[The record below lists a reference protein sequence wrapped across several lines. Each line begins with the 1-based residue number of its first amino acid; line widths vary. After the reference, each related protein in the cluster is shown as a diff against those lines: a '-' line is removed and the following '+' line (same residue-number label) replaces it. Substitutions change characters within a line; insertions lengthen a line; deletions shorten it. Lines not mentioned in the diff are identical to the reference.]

1 MDEDPKSKS
10 WWNTL
15 PGVLTAVAA
24 VIAAVTALVSTLH
37 QTGWIGAKASTSPPS
52 STQTTQSPHSS
63 PPSASPPP
71 APTAAPASS
80 PAPGS
85 IALPAQ
91 TTFTYGKLSYQLLAA
106 RVGHPTPDTLSL
118 QFTVRMTSDDKY
130 EANFWDA
137 SFRLRVNGLL
147 QAPVSNLNKV
157 VAGNSS
163 TDGVVE
169 FLVPSGTAKVELQ
182 MGEVGNGKPAVAIAL
197 PAGA

>member
-24 VIAAVTALVSTLH
+24 VIAAATALVSTLH
-37 QTGWIGAKASTSPPS
+37 QTGWIGAKAPASLSTANGAAAASTSL
-52 STQTTQSPHSS
+52 
-63 PPSASPPP
+63 ASPGTG
-71 APTAAPASS
+71 PTS
-80 PAPGS
+80 PAPSATTAPGT
-85 IALPAQ
+85 IPLPAQ
-91 TTFTYGKLSYQLLAA
+91 TTFTYGKLSYQILSA
-106 RVGHPTPDTLSL
+106 RVAHPTPDTLSL
-118 QFTVRMTSDDKY
+118 KFTVRMTSDDQY

-137 SFRLRVNGLL
+137 SFRLRVNGVL

-169 FLVPSGTAKVELQ
+169 FVVPRGTAQVELQ
-182 MGEVGNGKPAVAIAL
+182 MGEVGNGKPGVAMVL
-197 PAGA
+197 PAG

>member
-24 VIAAVTALVSTLH
+24 VIAAVTAPVSTLH
-37 QTGWIGAKASTSPPS
+37 QTGWIGAKASTSQPS
-52 STQTTQSPHSS
+52 STQPPTSS
-63 PPSASPPP
+63 PPSVSPPP
-71 APTAAPASS
+71 APTAAPASGS
-80 PAPGS
+80 APGS

-118 QFTVRMTSDDKY
+118 QFTVRMTSDDQY

>member
-15 PGVLTAVAA
+15 PGVLTAVSA

-52 STQTTQSPHSS
+52 STQPPPSS
-63 PPSASPPP
+63 PSPSPAP
-71 APTAAPASS
+71 APTAAPASVS
-80 PAPGS
+80 APGG
-85 IALPAQ
+85 IGLPAQ
-91 TTFTYGKLSYQLLAA
+91 TTFSYGKLSYQLLAA

-118 QFTVRMTSDDKY
+118 QFTVRMTSDDQY

-137 SFRLRVNGLL
+137 SFRLRVNGVL

-169 FLVPSGTAKVELQ
+169 FLVPRGTAQVELQ
-182 MGEVGNGKPAVAIAL
+182 MGEVGNGKPAMAIHL

>member
-37 QTGWIGAKASTSPPS
+37 QTGWIGAKAPTSLSTATGTAVA
-52 STQTTQSPHSS
+52 STPTST
-63 PPSASPPP
+63 PPP
-71 APTAAPASS
+71 NPTPAAPAT
-80 PAPGS
+80 PGS

-91 TTFTYGKLSYQLLAA
+91 TTFSYGKLSYQILSA
-106 RVGHPTPDTLSL
+106 RVAHPTPDTLSL
-118 QFTVRMTSDDKY
+118 RFTIRMTSDDQY

-137 SFRLRVNGLL
+137 SFRLRVNGVL

-169 FLVPSGTAKVELQ
+169 FVVPSGTAQVELQ
-182 MGEVGNGKPAVAIAL
+182 MGEVGNGKPGVAMVL
-197 PAGA
+197 PAG